1 MTSQEYLINFAKKA
15 EGPAGQN
22 LFSHVSTLIEEVT
35 NEKNQ
40 LRGANDIQ
48 LLSTHIKNT
57 HFTYNEPIL
66 DTEVEEGIFS

>member
-40 LRGANDIQ
+40 LRGVNDI
-48 LLSTHIKNT
+48 
-57 HFTYNEPIL
+57 
-66 DTEVEEGIFS
+66 